1 MPRSRF
7 IERWYDL
14 LIGAMVLVSCAPVY
28 RGQMDT
34 SYSGA
39 ILWPGAPEKPRVR
52 YLWSLHNLAAEG
64 GKERD
69 LLDVVSGRTREDV
82 SDPQTSYTL
91 QRPQGIYVDERRYYI
106 ADPGAARVT
115 VVDRETMDVLQI
127 TEAGGESLQYPISV
141 VSGPDGRIYVSDPDM
156 GKVLIYSKDGKYLSS
171 FEGEIERPTG
181 MAIDKQRG
189 IVYVVN
195 TLGHNVCKYSLDG
208 KRTGCFGRRGEGDG
222 EFNFPSYAFVDE
234 KGSVY
239 ITDFLNFRI
248 QIFSPEGR
256 FEGKIGILGDSYDS
270 LDKPKG
276 VAVDREGHIYIVDA
290 GRDMV
295 KIFSRDGRLLLFF
308 GETGHKYGDF
318 YLPTGL
324 FIDDKDVVYVAD
336 TVNARIQAFQFL
348 GGD

>member
-1 MPRSRF
+1 M
-7 IERWYDL
+7 L
-14 LIGAMVLVSCAPVY
+14 ASCAPVY
-28 RGQMDT
+28 RGQIDA
-34 SYSGA
+34 SSSGT
-39 ILWPGAPEKPRVR
+39 ILWPGPPEKPRIK
-52 YLWSLHNLAAEG
+52 YLWSLHNLAAGNE
-64 GKERD
+64 KERN
-69 LLDVVSGRTREDV
+69 LMDVVSGKTREDV

-91 QRPQGIYVDERRYYI
+91 QRPQGVYVDEKRYYI

-115 VVDRETMDVLQI
+115 LVDRDTMDVLQI

-141 VSGPDGRIYVSDPDM
+141 VSGPDGRIYVSDPESK
-156 GKVLIYSKDGKYLSS
+156 KVFIYSKNGKYLSF
-171 FEGEIERPTG
+171 FEGDIERPTG

-189 IVYVVN
+189 IVYVVD
-195 TLGHNVCKYSLDG
+195 TLGHNVYKYSLDG
-208 KRTGCFGRRGEGDG
+208 KRIGSFGRRGEGDG
-222 EFNFPSYAFVDE
+222 EFNFPSYVFVDG

-256 FEGKIGILGDSYDS
+256 FEGKFGILGDSFDS

-295 KIFSRDGRLLLFF
+295 KIFRRDGKLLLFF
-308 GETGHKYGDF
+308 GETGHKHGDF

-324 FIDDKDVVYVAD
+324 FVDDKDVIYVAD